1 MNVPATATTVPGS
14 TAKRRARSHQRP
26 RSRPWPPPPS
36 TAPLCPLDQVALVQ
50 RSNER
55 GAWRSHWLASEQRY
69 YKGTAA

>member
-1 MNVPATATTVPGS
+1 MECISNSHHGARVNGQTPGAAAAS
-14 TAKRRARSHQRP
+14 GAAPFSP
-26 RSRPWPPPPS
+26 RH
-36 TAPLCPLDQVALVQ
+36 QVAMVQ

>member
-1 MNVPATATTVPGS
+1 M
-14 TAKRRARSHQRP
+14 
-26 RSRPWPPPPS
+26 
-36 TAPLCPLDQVALVQ
+36 ALVQ